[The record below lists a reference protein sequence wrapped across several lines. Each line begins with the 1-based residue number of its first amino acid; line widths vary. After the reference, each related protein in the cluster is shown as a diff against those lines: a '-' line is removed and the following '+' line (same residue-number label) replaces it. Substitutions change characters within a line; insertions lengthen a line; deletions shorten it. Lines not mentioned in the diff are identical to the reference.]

1 MKVAIYFTTGEPD
14 VAIVRGLA
22 QAGCKWQVSQTIGD
36 AMSRLLQLGTRMRA
50 MKPLRKRQTFDL
62 TAPVLVAHVQSGALA
77 LLDMLHTQKLE
88 MPLTMLV
95 DSDGRDIQVAL
106 RALHFGV
113 QDYLLPEDDF
123 EKRQTRIRLLLER
136 CMIPARP
143 AYAMAYAG
151 KNGFVMPNRSTT
163 RVAMEQLRWD
173 PLSHTIHIGDEDM
186 LRLSPMEGR
195 TFDLLYNQRGKTVS
209 IEELIDRTLSD
220 KAMDASKNI
229 QLLRT
234 HLARLRRRLSDN
246 PQFGYRIEN
255 MRGSGYQLI

>member
-22 QAGCKWQVSQTIGD
+22 QAGCKWQVSQNIGD
-36 AMSRLLQLGTRMRA
+36 AMNRLLQLGIKMRS
-50 MKPLRKRQTFDL
+50 MKPLRKRQVFDL
-62 TAPVLVAHVQSGALA
+62 MAPVLVAHVQSGALA

-88 MPLTMLV
+88 IPLTLLV
-95 DSDGRDIQVAL
+95 DSEGRDIQVAL

-123 EKRQTRIRLLLER
+123 EKREERTRLMLER
-136 CMIPARP
+136 CMLPVRP
-143 AYAMAYAG
+143 TYTPKSA
-151 KNGFVMPNRSTT
+151 FIFPHRSSS
-163 RVAMEQLRWD
+163 RVAMDQLRWD
-173 PLSHTIHIGDEDM
+173 PLSHTIHIGDDDM

-209 IEELIDRTLSD
+209 IEELIDRTLAD
-220 KAMDASKNI
+220 KAMDATKNI

>member
-22 QAGCKWQVSQTIGD
+22 QAGCKWQISQNISDTL
-36 AMSRLLQLGTRMRA
+36 SRLLQLGIKMRS
-50 MKPLRKRQTFDL
+50 MKPLRKRLAFDL
-62 TAPVLVAHVQSGALA
+62 TSPILVAHVQSGALA

-88 MPLTMLV
+88 MPLTLLV
-95 DSDGRDIQVAL
+95 DSEGHDIQVAL

-113 QDYLLPEDDF
+113 QDYLLTEDDF
-123 EKRQTRIRLLLER
+123 ENRLARTRQMLER
-136 CMIPARP
+136 HMVPARP
-143 AYAMAYAG
+143 VYTPKSA
-151 KNGFVMPNRSTT
+151 FIFPHRSTA
-163 RVAMEQLRWD
+163 RAAMEHLRWD
-173 PLSHTIHIGDEDM
+173 PLSHTIHIGDDDM

-220 KAMDASKNI
+220 KAMDATKNI

>member
-14 VAIVRGLA
+14 VAVVRGLA
-22 QAGCKWQVSQTIGD
+22 QAGCKWQVSHNIGD
-36 AMSRLLQLGTRMRA
+36 AVSRLLQLGIKMRS
-50 MKPLRKRQTFDL
+50 MKPLRKRQVFDL

-77 LLDMLHTQKLE
+77 LLDMLHTQKLA
-88 MPLTMLV
+88 MPLTLLV
-95 DSDGRDIQVAL
+95 DSEGQDIQVAL

-123 EKRQTRIRLLLER
+123 EKRQSRARLMLER
-136 CMIPARP
+136 CVQPTRP
-143 AYAMAYAG
+143 AFAPKNSYVYLPRSPSRIAMD
-151 KNGFVMPNRSTT
+151 
-163 RVAMEQLRWD
+163 QLRWD
-173 PLSHTIHIGDEDM
+173 PLSHTIHIGDDDM

-195 TFDLLYNQRGKTVS
+195 TFDLLYNQRGQTVS
-209 IEELIDRTLSD
+209 IEELIDRTLAD
-220 KAMDASKNI
+220 KAMDATKNI